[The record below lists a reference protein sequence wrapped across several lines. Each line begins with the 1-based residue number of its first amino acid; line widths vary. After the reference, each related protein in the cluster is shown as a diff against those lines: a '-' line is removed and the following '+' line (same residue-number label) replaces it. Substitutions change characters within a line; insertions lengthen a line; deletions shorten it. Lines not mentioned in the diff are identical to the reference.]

1 MQFNSKSIQCPLEN
15 HQKSVKTPKNQNS
28 WFLYVIETKYKH
40 LYTGISL
47 DWQRRFEEHISN
59 SPKCAKALKGK
70 GPLSLQYCI
79 ELPDQRTAMQAEIWL
94 KKQSKANKLAIITQA
109 KDLPFVH
116 SIIKH

>member
-1 MQFNSKSIQCPLEN
+1 MEN
-15 HQKSVKTPKNQNS
+15 NQKSVKMKSNQIS

-47 DWQRRFEEHISN
+47 DWQRRFEEHSRD

-79 ELPDQRTAMQAEIWL
+79 ELPDQRTAMQAEIWF
-94 KKQSKANKLAIITQA
+94 KKQSKANKLAIINQA
-109 KDLPFVH
+109 KNLPFVH